1 LADESLVDVYRRAL
15 RNQMNEMADVVSGGG
30 AQSFEEYKKMV
41 GIIEGLAIA
50 ERELLDLLEA
60 KARMEN
66 EED

>member
-1 LADESLVDVYRRAL
+1 MAEESLVAVYRRAL

-30 AQSFEEYKKMV
+30 AHSFEEYRKMV
-41 GIIEGLAIA
+41 GVIEGLALA

>member
-1 LADESLVDVYRRAL
+1 
-15 RNQMNEMADVVSGGG
+15 MNEMADIISGGG

-41 GIIEGLAIA
+41 GGIEGLAIA

-60 KARMEN
+60 KTRMEN